1 MLSAA
6 LGAGHPYDLLPTR
19 VMAIYMKARL
29 RTSRWIGSKLP
40 AWYQDRGIILSIENS
55 PADPA
60 AVPECDDP
68 EGKPFALTERTRR
81 LILEA
86 QKKYRHR
93 KRLERRIEFS
103 WLSWLFDEFPSD
115 EMYRPPLGERRNTR
129 QEMAYHRLRQM
140 MSWSFWSGIKSS
152 TGIKLAAVAGLV
164 AGFLQAAPLL
174 KGAEVA
180 VGPLGWLLVSGGF
193 YLLAVLWF
201 ECRCPVLLKRTLAGK
216 QEYLG
221 IEGRRW
227 LLALVEDELR
237 RWWSIKPYD
246 LKTGRAQAN
255 ADTYQV
261 ALGMTQYGNIPAYG
275 GFGDYAAARIEHALD
290 EYAQLTSTII
300 WRDERRQVMLRR
312 FSPGHRYCPLNSPLR
327 SLDLSVMDE
336 AKVKAAEAG
345 KEGDLAIRWFDTPL
359 TFITELPTHRNLT
372 VSTYT
377 EGLAYLF
384 RTDTSALTFTRI
396 VAQWQNTM
404 HPWSRLVLLGLF
416 SASGVCFLWFAL
428 QQLRV
433 LAPIL
438 L

>member
-1 MLSAA
+1 
-6 LGAGHPYDLLPTR
+6 
-19 VMAIYMKARL
+19 MAIPMKASLCTKL
-29 RTSRWIGSKLP
+29 RETVNSGSDGKT
-40 AWYQDRGIILSIENS
+40 RGITLSIENS
-55 PADPA
+55 AAEPV

-68 EGKPFALTERTRR
+68 EAKPFALNERNRR
-81 LILEA
+81 LILDA
-86 QKKYRHR
+86 QKKYRRR

-129 QEMAYHRLRQM
+129 QEMAYHRFRQM

-180 VGPLGWLLVSGGF
+180 VGPFGWLLVSGGF
-193 YLLAVLWF
+193 YVLAVLWF
-201 ECRCPVLLKRTLAGK
+201 EWRCPVLLKRTLAGK

-237 RWWSIKPYD
+237 RWWGIKTYD
-246 LKTGRAQAN
+246 LKAGRAQGS

-261 ALGMTQYGNIPAYG
+261 ALGIVQYGNVPAYG
-275 GFGDYAAARIEHALD
+275 GFYDFAAARVEHALD

-300 WRDERRQVMLRR
+300 WRDEGRPEELHR
-312 FSPGHRYCPLNSPLR
+312 FSPSYRLSPLNMPLR
-327 SLDLSVMDE
+327 SLYLSIIDE
-336 AKVKAAEAG
+336 STVKTAKVG

-372 VSTYT
+372 VSAYT
-377 EGLAYLF
+377 EGLVYLF
-384 RTDTSALTFTRI
+384 RTDSSALTFTRI
-396 VAQWQNTM
+396 VAQWQNSM
-404 HPWSRLVLLGLF
+404 RPLSRLVLLGLF
-416 SASGVCFLWFAL
+416 SAGGACFLWFVL
-428 QQLRV
+428 QQLRI

>member
-1 MLSAA
+1 MSIQNPAVETVAA
-6 LGAGHPYDLLPTR
+6 
-19 VMAIYMKARL
+19 
-29 RTSRWIGSKLP
+29 
-40 AWYQDRGIILSIENS
+40 
-55 PADPA
+55 
-60 AVPECDDP
+60 PEPNDP
-68 EGKPFALTERTRR
+68 EAKPFTMTEGNRR
-81 LILEA
+81 LILDA
-86 QKKYRHR
+86 QKKYRRR

-140 MSWSFWSGIKSS
+140 MSWSCWYGVKSS
-152 TGIKLAAVAGLV
+152 TGIKLAAVVGLV

-201 ECRCPVLLKRTLAGK
+201 EWRCPVLLKRTLAGK

-237 RWWSIKPYD
+237 RWWGIKPYD
-246 LKTGRAQAN
+246 LKAGKAQGGT
-255 ADTYQV
+255 DTYEV
-261 ALGMTQYGNIPAYG
+261 ALEIIRYGNIPAYG
-275 GFGDYAAARIEHALD
+275 GFYDAAAARIEHALD
-290 EYAQLTSTII
+290 EYAQLMSTSI
-300 WRDERRQVMLRR
+300 WRSEGRPEEFRK
-312 FSPGHRYCPLNSPLR
+312 FSPAYRVGPLNTPPR
-327 SLDLSVMDE
+327 SLHLSIMDE
-336 AKVKAAEAG
+336 SMIKATKIG
-345 KEGDLAIRWFDTPL
+345 KEGDLAIRWLGTPL
-359 TFITELPTHRNLT
+359 TFITDLPTPRNLT

-377 EGLAYLF
+377 EGLPYLF
-384 RTDTSALTFTRI
+384 RTDSSALTFTRI

-404 HPWSRLVLLGLF
+404 RPISRLILLGLF
-416 SASGVCFLWFAL
+416 SAGGVCFLWFVL
-428 QQLRV
+428 QQLKII
-433 LAPIL
+433 APIL

>member
-1 MLSAA
+1 
-6 LGAGHPYDLLPTR
+6 
-19 VMAIYMKARL
+19 
-29 RTSRWIGSKLP
+29 
-40 AWYQDRGIILSIENS
+40 LSIENS
-55 PADPA
+55 SAEPG
-60 AVPECDDP
+60 AVVGLNNPEA
-68 EGKPFALTERTRR
+68 KPFALTERNRR
-81 LILEA
+81 LILDA
-86 QKKYRHR
+86 QKTYRRR
-93 KRLERRIEFS
+93 KHLERRIEFS
-103 WLSWLFDEFPSD
+103 WLSWLFDEFPTD

-129 QEMAYHRLRQM
+129 QEMAYHRFRQM
-140 MSWSFWSGIKSS
+140 MSWSYWSGIKSS
-152 TGIKLAAVAGLV
+152 SGIKLAAVAGLV

-201 ECRCPVLLKRTLAGK
+201 EWKCPVLLKRTFEGK

-237 RWWSIKPYD
+237 RWWGIKPYD
-246 LKTGRAQAN
+246 LKAGRAQGG

-261 ALGMTQYGNIPAYG
+261 ALGIVQYGNVPAYG
-275 GFGDYAAARIEHALD
+275 GFHDFATARIEHALD

-300 WRDERRQVMLRR
+300 WRDEGRPEELRR
-312 FSPGHRYCPLNSPLR
+312 FSPGYRLCPLNTPLR
-327 SLDLSVMDE
+327 SLHLSVMDE
-336 AKVKAAEAG
+336 SMVKAAKVG
-345 KEGDLAIRWFDTPL
+345 KEGDLAIRWFETPL

-377 EGLAYLF
+377 EGLVYLF
-384 RTDTSALTFTRI
+384 RTDSSALTFTRI

-404 HPWSRLVLLGLF
+404 RPLSRLVLLGLF
-416 SASGVCFLWFAL
+416 LAGGACFLGFVL
-428 QQLRV
+428 QQLKI

-438 L
+438 I